1 MVRRPLAALANPN
14 YRLYVFGQ
22 IVSQSGAWMQRIAQ
36 AWLVLDLTDSP
47 VALGTLAALQFLPI
61 LVFSLFAG
69 VVVDRLPKRR
79 FLMALQLGAV
89 TQATLLAVLTLT
101 GTVQLWEIYALGL
114 LLGAITAFDN
124 PTRQTFVSEMVD
136 REQLQ
141 SAVAINAS
149 VFNFGRIA
157 GPAIGGVIVATGG
170 AGWCFAVNAVSYFA
184 VLGALALMRADRLHP
199 VAPRAHATVATE
211 LLDGLRYVRS
221 ERRLTIPLVVQ
232 AFMGVFGWNFS
243 VILPLLARYAFD
255 VGPVGFGT
263 LNAAQG
269 FGAVV
274 GSVVA
279 AGAGRP
285 RTRTLVR
292 TAAVFGIVLAAIG
305 LAPVFGVAVVLLV
318 LLGGVSVFFQATTNT
333 SLQLTAQEEYRGR
346 VMSVYLLLSAGAT
359 PIGSPFTGALADI
372 LGIRAAVMVNGALVL
387 VGAGTGW
394 LLSRRGR
401 VAR

>member
-1 MVRRPLAALANPN
+1 MVVVRRPLAALANPN
-14 YRLYVFGQ
+14 FRLYVFGQ

-69 VVVDRLPKRR
+69 VLVDRLPKRR
-79 FLMALQLGAV
+79 FLMALQLGSV

-101 GTVQLWEIYALGL
+101 GTVQLWQIYALAL

-124 PTRQTFVSEMVD
+124 PTRQTFVSEMVE

-157 GPAIGGVIVATGG
+157 GPAVGGVIVATGG

-243 VILPLLARYAFD
+243 VILPLSRATRSTSARWASARSTPRRASARSSAPSSPPARD
-255 VGPVGFGT
+255 GPGRARSCAPRRSSGSSSPRSAWPPSSAWRSPSWCCS
-263 LNAAQG
+263 AA
-269 FGAVV
+269 
-274 GSVVA
+274 SPCSSKP
-279 AGAGRP
+279 P
-285 RTRTLVR
+285 RTPRSSSPLGR
-292 TAAVFGIVLAAIG
+292 STAPG
-305 LAPVFGVAVVLLV
+305 
-318 LLGGVSVFFQATTNT
+318 
-333 SLQLTAQEEYRGR
+333 
-346 VMSVYLLLSAGAT
+346 
-359 PIGSPFTGALADI
+359 
-372 LGIRAAVMVNGALVL
+372 
-387 VGAGTGW
+387 
-394 LLSRRGR
+394 
-401 VAR
+401 

>member
-69 VVVDRLPKRR
+69 VLVDRLPKRR
-79 FLMALQLGAV
+79 FLMALQLGSV
-89 TQATLLAVLTLT
+89 TQAALLAVLTLT
-101 GTVQLWEIYALGL
+101 GAIQLWEIYALGL

-124 PTRQTFVSEMVD
+124 PTRQTFVSEMVE

-184 VLGALALMRADRLHP
+184 VLGALALMRADSLHP
-199 VAPRAHATVATE
+199 AAPRAHATVATE

-232 AFMGVFGWNFS
+232 AFMGVFGWNFA

-279 AGAGRP
+279 ASAGRP

-305 LAPVFGVAVVLLV
+305 LAPVFGVAVALLV

-333 SLQLTAQEEYRGR
+333 SLQLTAKEEYRGR

-359 PIGSPFTGALADI
+359 PIGSPFTGALAD
-372 LGIRAAVMVNGALVL
+372 LVGVRAAVMVNGALVL

-394 LLSRRGR
+394 LLSRRSR
-401 VAR
+401 AAR